1 MSPAL
6 TRTDR
11 KLMAAEPEA
20 SSRVLPQYLG
30 GEISREDFRWLLGA
44 ADEAEAPRNQRKTF
58 GAQMPRRHRRHF
70 YNPEFWGADA

>member
-20 SSRVLPQYLG
+20 SSRVLPQYLA

-58 GAQMPRRHRRHF
+58 GARTSRRHRRYS
-70 YNPEFWGADA
+70 YNPEFWGAE